1 MTITSLNAVTYS
13 VKRQR
18 DCVVFL
24 QAALIAEKIKKL
36 KLAIANCSD
45 MCYNNREVSDG

>member
-24 QAALIAEKIKKL
+24 QAALIAEKNKKIK
-36 KLAIANCSD
+36 ISYC
-45 MCYNNREVSDG
+45 